1 MESHFSQGFEM
12 SLWSWSGS
20 NRNHMLVGQGES
32 YLETEE
38 PISLA

>member
-1 MESHFSQGFEM
+1 M

-20 NRNHMLVGQGES
+20 NRNHMLGQEES

-38 PISLA
+38 PISWPNDLGKG